1 MKPLEILI
9 EIDPLQ
15 VTVTACGADGETMVL
30 PNIGPGVLEAS
41 GQLCAL
47 LEPPGGDERVLQ
59 AAIRDLS
66 RVLLQPLAAAIHAAR
81 EVVVSIPKGALD
93 IPLDLLT
100 HERQPLFLAK
110 PVSYRIG
117 PTSELPEP
125 ALVGPS
131 AYTLSDITSDPD
143 RGCLSVARGFGR
155 VTFQDEQDSSP
166 ELVRQLQARD
176 VVVFSL
182 HGVVGSDAGDS
193 MFTTAGPIRP
203 EDLSSL
209 RPRLIYLDSCRLG
222 VSRAF
227 LEHLRRTGTRYYLAP
242 IIKNEAGESSTQTMQ
257 LFFQHLLSGQT
268 PEQALFLTR
277 QALWRLY
284 ASDDLRQR
292 LWRTFP
298 FRVYRLH

>member
-1 MKPLEILI
+1 MKPLHIRI
-9 EIDPLQ
+9 EISARH
-15 VTVTACGADGETMVL
+15 VAVTARGADGETLVL
-30 PNIGPGVLEAS
+30 PNIGPGVVEAS
-41 GQLCAL
+41 AQLCAL
-47 LEPPGGDERVLQ
+47 LEPPWDSERALRSS
-59 AAIRDLS
+59 IRDLS
-66 RVLLQPLAAAIHAAR
+66 RVLLQPLAAAIHTAR
-81 EVVVSIPKGALD
+81 EIVVSIPKGALA

-100 HERQPLFLAK
+100 HGRQPLFLAR

-117 PTSELPEP
+117 RSSERPEP

-166 ELVRQLQARD
+166 EFVRQLQARD

-222 VSRAF
+222 ASRAF
-227 LEHLRRTGTRYYLAP
+227 LEQLRRSGTHYYLAP

-257 LFFQHLLSGQT
+257 LFFQHFLSGQT

-277 QALWRLY
+277 RALWRLY

-292 LWRTFP
+292 LWRAFP

>member
-1 MKPLEILI
+1 MKPLHIRI
-9 EIDPLQ
+9 EIGARH
-15 VTVTACGADGETMVL
+15 VAVTARGADGETLVL
-30 PNIGPGVLEAS
+30 PSIGPGVVEAS
-41 GQLCAL
+41 AQLCAL
-47 LEPPGGDERVLQ
+47 LEPPWGDERALRSS
-59 AAIRDLS
+59 IRDLS

-81 EVVVSIPKGALD
+81 EIVVSIPKGALA

-100 HERQPLFLAK
+100 HGRQPLFLAR

-117 PTSELPEP
+117 RTSERPEP

-182 HGVVGSDAGDS
+182 HGEVGPDAGDC

-203 EDLSSL
+203 GRPVESAATPDLPGLVPAGCQPRFPGRTYAASARITTWRRSS
-209 RPRLIYLDSCRLG
+209 RMKPGI
-222 VSRAF
+222 
-227 LEHLRRTGTRYYLAP
+227 
-242 IIKNEAGESSTQTMQ
+242 
-257 LFFQHLLSGQT
+257 
-268 PEQALFLTR
+268 
-277 QALWRLY
+277 
-284 ASDDLRQR
+284 RQR
-292 LWRTFP
+292 R
-298 FRVYRLH
+298 RCSCSSSISYRARRPSRPCS